1 GAEEPRRLRR
11 RRQPG
16 ERRGAGTGRQARR
29 LEPPVVRGAELDGG
43 IAGRAGQADRSEE
56 TAMKAK
62 LGLLDRVR
70 EARRRLRDPAA
81 GTLPEAGAERT
92 RGTGRHTA
100 AEAGLDEV
108 HDAAATRLASTRT
121 VRELLVLDHERRM
134 AINLLADA
142 KQEVVVARAESD
154 RRRARLQ

>member
-1 GAEEPRRLRR
+1 
-11 RRQPG
+11 
-16 ERRGAGTGRQARR
+16 
-29 LEPPVVRGAELDGG
+29 
-43 IAGRAGQADRSEE
+43 
-56 TAMKAK
+56 MKAK

-70 EARRRLRDPAA
+70 EARRRLRDSAA
-81 GTLPEAGAERT
+81 GTFAEAEAEHT
-92 RGTGRHTA
+92 LATERHTA

-154 RRRARLQ
+154 RRRARLQQHARELRVAEKVIDKTRALVAADEKRAEQRSSDDLAAARRPRDEA